1 MVHRMALPGGLSP
14 YSTFQ
19 KKLSDNEMNGDEA
32 QLMQELED
40 PGLVLDVS
48 CIHVFTHT
56 VLCAFIPYLFFSPQ
70 IAKYA

>member
-1 MVHRMALPGGLSP
+1 MVHQMALPGGLSP

-48 CIHVFTHT
+48 RVSMYLHKQFCVHSFHT
-56 VLCAFIPYLFFSPQ
+56 YFSPHR
-70 IAKYA
+70 

>member
-1 MVHRMALPGGLSP
+1 MVLGGLSP

-48 CIHVFTHT
+48 CVSMYLHT
-56 VLCAFIPYLFFSPQ
+56 QFCVHSFHTYFSPHR
-70 IAKYA
+70 